1 MPERRAPFRIVRDL
15 IAHELARLRRV
26 PLLEIG
32 AHTWREDSAPEMT
45 AAEREAVASLLAEYA
60 ALPPPDPTLAAPVAQ
75 LAARLADPA
84 TVLTFRT
91 SGSTGAPKPC
101 RHRLRD
107 LLQEAAGY
115 PALLPPVRRLI
126 CCVPCHHIYGTIW
139 TALVPAALGDVPV
152 EEARFIGP
160 GLALPALGSG
170 DLVMATPALWRHILH
185 GLDRPPAGVAG
196 LTSTAPMP
204 ADLARGIVAAGIAP
218 LCEIYGSSE
227 HAGIGFRTGADD
239 PFTLQAQWRV
249 EGEDALVRLATDG
262 ERPPEP
268 LMDHLGWIDARG
280 FRVTG
285 RRDAAVQVGGI
296 NVHPARIARE
306 IAMHEGVADCAVRLA
321 DTGRLKAFV
330 VPADP
335 DADTAVLAD
344 ALRAWARTH
353 LEEAERPRRYSFG
366 PALPRTESGKLRDWE

>member
-1 MPERRAPFRIVRDL
+1 MPERRARFRIVRDL
-15 IAHELARLRRV
+15 VAHELARMRRV

-32 AHTWREDSAPEMT
+32 AHTWREDTAPEMT
-45 AAEREAVASLLAEYA
+45 AAEHGPVAALLAEYA
-60 ALPPPDPTLAAPVAQ
+60 ALPPPAPTLAAPVAA

-91 SGSTGAPKPC
+91 SGSTGTPKPC

-107 LLQEAAGY
+107 LRQEAAGY
-115 PALLPPVRRLI
+115 PPLLPPVRRLI

-139 TALVPAALGDVPV
+139 TALVPDALGGVPV

-160 GLALPALGSG
+160 GLALPALASG
-170 DLVMATPALWRHILH
+170 DLLMATPALWRHILH
-185 GLDRPPAGVAG
+185 ALDTAPAGVAG

-204 ADLARGIVAAGIAP
+204 AELAGEIVAAGIAP
-218 LCEIYGSSE
+218 VCEIYGSSE
-227 HAGIGFRTGADD
+227 HAGIGFRDHADAA
-239 PFTLQAQWRV
+239 FTLQPQWRA
-249 EGEDALVRLATDG
+249 EGDALVRLAADG

-268 LMDHLGWIDARG
+268 LMDHLGWADARH

-306 IAMHEGVADCAVRLA
+306 IAMHAGVADCTVRLA
-321 DTGRLKAFV
+321 ETGRLKAFV

-335 DADTAVLAD
+335 AADVAALAD
-344 ALRAWARTH
+344 ALRAWARGH
-353 LEEAERPRRYSFG
+353 LEDAERPRRYSFG
-366 PALPRTESGKLRDWE
+366 PALPRTEAGKLRDWG